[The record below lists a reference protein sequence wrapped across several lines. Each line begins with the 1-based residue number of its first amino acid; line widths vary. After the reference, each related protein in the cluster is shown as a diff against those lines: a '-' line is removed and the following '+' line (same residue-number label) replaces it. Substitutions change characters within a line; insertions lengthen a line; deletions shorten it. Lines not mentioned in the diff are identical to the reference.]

1 MKLRLIGL
9 VLCLAMVFPLV
20 LSSCGNASTEATAE
34 TNADG
39 TPVTTTTSNKAMTI
53 TLYSIKDEST
63 TDEAIS
69 QVQAALNKITEK
81 DYNTHILLKMYTED
95 EYDAVIDEK
104 VEAIKEQKIKEEEEA
119 AAKKAAEKAAK
130 EAAKEAA
137 KAAGGETTKAKTEE
151 TTTAGDVT
159 IINEYGIEETV
170 YPAENGTQLDIFLV
184 RGMDKLEEYSADGLL
199 TALDEQLSIGSKIL
213 KQYIHPT
220 FLSAAKV
227 GSSTYAI
234 PNNHVVGEYKYLL
247 RDKSLVD
254 KYYYDPEDMNSLSD
268 IEAFLTD
275 VAKNEPDYI
284 PLMNEPG
291 LNAVY
296 LTAEESLLG
305 AAMPKNAVA
314 GTSAAPKNL
323 LSVTGYVNGY
333 ATLLNLRSMNAIGSG
348 SMDDGNKYAAAVISG
363 DPSTPELYKD
373 NYYVSVYSQPTA
385 DNNNVYSG
393 MYAVSTYAADVARCM
408 DVVSLFTTSSEFVN
422 IFEYGV
428 EGMHYEIDED
438 TGLINRLNS
447 DYSVNMNYA
456 GNQFIMSASSDMT
469 PLMQKLAENNW
480 ALAKEQN
487 LDMAYNPYL
496 GFRVATT
503 SVDKEGK
510 VTKLELANGMTV
522 EECMEGI
529 VTVSKDYLQQIADF
543 KEYEEEYQESYLVK
557 NGTTGE
563 IEERF
568 KTSTRT
574 VTVTDFIAQ
583 LAKDTSKDEY
593 IAAATDSADANSP
606 ASQYATWYAAA
617 FPATEEAAP
626 AA

>member
-20 LSSCGNASTEATAE
+20 LSSCGNASTEATE
-34 TNADG
+34 TNEDG
-39 TPVTTTTSNKAMTI
+39 TPVSQTTSNKAMTI
-53 TLYSIKDEST
+53 TLYSIKDKST
-63 TDEAIS
+63 TDEAVA

-81 DYNTHILLKMYTED
+81 EFNTHILLKMYTED
-95 EYDAVIDEK
+95 EYDDVIDQK

-130 EAAKEAA
+130 EAAK
-137 KAAGGETTKAKTEE
+137 AAGVDTTKATTEE

-184 RGMDKLEEYSADGLL
+184 RGITNLEDYAAESLL
-199 TALDEQLSIGSKIL
+199 TSLDEQLSIGSKIL

-247 RDKSLVD
+247 LDKSLVD
-254 KYYYDPEDMNSLSD
+254 KYYYDPEDMTTLTS
-268 IEAFLTD
+268 IEEFLKD
-275 VAKNEPDYI
+275 VAKNDKDYI
-284 PLMNEPG
+284 PLMNEPD
-291 LNAVY
+291 LNTVY
-296 LTAEESLLG
+296 LTSEPSLLG

-323 LSVTGYVNGY
+323 LSVASYANSF
-333 ATLLNLRSMNAIGSG
+333 ATLLNLRSINAIGNG
-348 SMDDGNKYAAAVISG
+348 AIDDGNKYAAAIISG

-373 NYYVSVYSQPTA
+373 NYYVNVYSQPTA
-385 DNNNVYSG
+385 TNENVYSG

-408 DVVSLFTTSSEFVN
+408 EVVSLFTTSSEFVN

-428 EGMHYEIDED
+428 EGIHYEIDEE
-438 TGLINRLNS
+438 TGMINRLNN

-456 GNQFIMSASSDMT
+456 GNQFMMKPSSDMT
-469 PLMQKLAENNW
+469 PLMQKLSENDW

-487 LDMAYNPYL
+487 LDMAYSPYL
-496 GFRVATT
+496 GFTIATT
-503 SVDKEGK
+503 AVDKEGK
-510 VTKLELANGMTV
+510 VTDLELANGMTV
-522 EECMEGI
+522 KECLDG
-529 VTVSKDYLQQIADF
+529 VVSVSGTYLQQIADF

-568 KTSTRT
+568 KTATRT
-574 VTVTDFIAQ
+574 VTVADFIAQ
-583 LAKDTSKDEY
+583 LAKDTAKDEY
-593 IAAATDSADANSP
+593 IAAATGADDANSP
-606 ASQYATWYAAA
+606 ASQYATWYAAT